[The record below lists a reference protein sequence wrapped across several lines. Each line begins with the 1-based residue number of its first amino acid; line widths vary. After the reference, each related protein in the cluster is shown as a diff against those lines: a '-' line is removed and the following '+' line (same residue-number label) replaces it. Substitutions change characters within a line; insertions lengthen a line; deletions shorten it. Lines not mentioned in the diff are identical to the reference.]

1 MRMNE
6 GHGITRIVRARESL
20 HRVWT
25 SLNISVG
32 RWDLKMISAKASFSR
47 GWALDAYI
55 SGQSGSRETCI
66 RNQFTQDPTTWNVMP
81 DQRGLH
87 TSLHRLQLS
96 VAFYYPFLSA
106 WLTSSPISCFSHMLI
121 NRSTVGTNLWS
132 IELLFKDTWIWYSFL
147 TSMSFVTY
155 LILPFQHRHLHKRR
169 ELQTLGCK
177 HPSQSSVSP
186 QQGISQE
193 PRDQFSPLPPTLVWL
208 WDATL

>member
-66 RNQFTQDPTTWNVMP
+66 RNQFTQDPTAWNVMP

-96 VAFYYPFLSA
+96 VTLYYPFLSA
-106 WLTSSPISCFSHMLI
+106 WLTSSPKSCFS
-121 NRSTVGTNLWS
+121 
-132 IELLFKDTWIWYSFL
+132 
-147 TSMSFVTY
+147 
-155 LILPFQHRHLHKRR
+155 LILITSSIAQVNL
-169 ELQTLGCK
+169 LQTDQLR
-177 HPSQSSVSP
+177 HPHCGDKP
-186 QQGISQE
+186 CDH
-193 PRDQFSPLPPTLVWL
+193 RFFLRNALVRCVFHM
-208 WDATL
+208 